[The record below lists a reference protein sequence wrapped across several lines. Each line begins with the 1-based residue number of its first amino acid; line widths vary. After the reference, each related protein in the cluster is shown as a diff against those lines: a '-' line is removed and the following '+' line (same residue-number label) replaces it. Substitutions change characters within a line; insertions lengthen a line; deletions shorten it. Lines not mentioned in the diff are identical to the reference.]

1 MKQTAE
7 FLLEIGC
14 EEIPARMIARAS
26 SELKVILEKHFAAER
41 ILGSAEVHTFGAP
54 RRLVA
59 VCQALRVRQPDSVEE
74 VTGPPRSVAY
84 DDVGRPTKAAESFA
98 ARQGVS
104 IAKLYTVTTP
114 RGEYVA
120 ARRTTTGKFTKEILP
135 TLLPVA
141 ISSIPWPRTMY
152 WRKPAERFVRPV
164 RWILALFDGRVVPFE
179 FAGVRAANWTTGHR
193 TLGRER
199 IVVRSF
205 ADYVAQLRRNYV
217 LVDPEQRL
225 KKITRELRLHA
236 ARTHFRVHEDPELL
250 EQVVFLNEFPT
261 VIRGEFSS
269 EFLRLPREILITVM
283 RDHQKYFA
291 LEHSSGELAPYFLAV
306 INLDRDVGSIVRAGH
321 ERVLRARFSDANF
334 FWEADQKTPLV
345 GNLVK
350 LAAVTYESRLG
361 SYADKTARVR
371 VLARTMAEHLA
382 AAGIQE
388 ASVANVDRAAELAK
402 CDLVTEMVREFPEL
416 QGIVGGLYA
425 ARQGEPAEIAW
436 AIYDHY
442 RPSGLDDEIPR
453 NLTGCILSLADKLDT
468 LVGCFAIGLV
478 PTGSSDPFALR
489 RAALG
494 IVKVILEKNLFLTLG
509 SLVAATSSTLQSQPP
524 NLKVSETIQQQV
536 FEFLLE
542 RARFVFRE
550 RYGFPYDEVNAVLAA
565 EAENLPDALR
575 RLQSL
580 HSIRRTKNFEPLA
593 ASFKRIRNI
602 VEKAGPAEN
611 WRLPEVR
618 ADLLALD
625 AEQELYRAAQR
636 VAQQAESHRLAGRYR
651 EALLLIAELRPV
663 VDRFFDEVLV
673 MAEQDDLRRNRL
685 TLLAKLLR
693 EFSRIADFSE
703 IAVTQK

>member
-7 FLLEIGC
+7 FLLEVGC
-14 EEIPARMIARAS
+14 EEIPAQMIARAS
-26 SELKVILEKHFAAER
+26 SELKVILEKHFSAER
-41 ILGSAEVHTFGAP
+41 ILDSAEVHTYGAS
-54 RRLVA
+54 RRMVA
-59 VCQALRVRQPDSVEE
+59 VCRALRTRQPDSVEE

-84 DDVGRPTKAAESFA
+84 DNVGRPTKAAESFA
-98 ARQGVS
+98 ARQGVPV
-104 IAKLYTVTTP
+104 AKLYTVTTP

-120 ARRTTTGKFTKEILP
+120 ARRTTPGKLTREILP
-135 TLLPVA
+135 TLLPA
-141 ISSIPWPRTMY
+141 ALFSIPWPRTMY
-152 WRKPAERFVRPV
+152 WRRPAERFVRPV
-164 RWILALFDGRVVPFE
+164 RWILALFDGSVVPFE
-179 FAGVRAANWTTGHR
+179 FAGVRAANWTAGHR
-193 TLGRER
+193 ALGRER

-205 ADYVAQLRRNYV
+205 ADYISQLRRNYV
-217 LVDPEQRL
+217 LVDPDERR
-225 KKITRELRLHA
+225 KKILRELRQHA
-236 ARTHFRVHEDPELL
+236 SRAHLRVHEDPELL
-250 EQVVFLNEFPT
+250 EQVVYLNEFPT
-261 VIRGEFSS
+261 VIRGEFSP
-269 EFLRLPREILITVM
+269 EYLRLPREILITVM

-291 LEHSSGELAPYFLAV
+291 LERSSGELAPHFLAV
-306 INLDRDVGSIVRAGH
+306 INLDRDAGGIVRAGH
-321 ERVLRARFSDANF
+321 ERVLRARFSDASF
-334 FWEADQKTPLV
+334 FWDVDQKTPL
-345 GNLVK
+345 GNNLAK
-350 LAAVTYESRLG
+350 LTAVTYESRLG

-371 VLARTMAEHLA
+371 ALARTMAEHLA
-382 AAGIQE
+382 AAGVQE
-388 ASVANVDRAAELAK
+388 ASVASADRAAELAK

-442 RPSGLDDEIPR
+442 RPSGLEDWIPR

-494 IVKVILEKNLFLTLG
+494 IVKVILEKNLPLTLG
-509 SLVAATSSTLQSQPP
+509 SLVTAASCALQSQPP
-524 NLKVSETIQQQV
+524 NLMVSETIQQQV
-536 FEFLLE
+536 LEFLLE

-550 RYGFPYDEVNAVLAA
+550 RYGFPYDEVNSVLAA
-565 EAENLPDALR
+565 GADDLPDALR
-575 RLQSL
+575 RLEAL

-602 VEKAGPAEN
+602 VEKAGPDEH
-611 WRLPEVR
+611 WRLPDVR
-618 ADLLALD
+618 TDLLALE
-625 AEQELYRAAQR
+625 AEQALHRAAQR

-651 EALLLIAELRPV
+651 EALLLIAELRPL

-673 MAEQDDLRRNRL
+673 MAEQEDLRRNRL

-703 IAVTQK
+703 IAAAQK